1 MMSKSFNKIKEQF
14 NKRYAAG
21 EQNLYIDE
29 KTHEIVEKEKSYYWQ
44 KNAVYNKILPMIE
57 SLSAK
62 LNMDQKMF
70 DKVIYGVNGF
80 VERMIPYQNAYNDAM
95 NHRLEDLDKLRNRPI
110 FVEDGSV
117 DTDEL
122 AEEGEAPGKIIIYR
136 QGSAA
141 PLIEQLKSND
151 VVYQD
156 VLDDMMNEMQNIYEH
171 FLVMY
176 TKCSQKLQNGDDEC
190 LKRLKMKKEL

>member
-1 MMSKSFNKIKEQF
+1 MSKSFNKIKEQF

-29 KTHEIVEKEKSYYWQ
+29 KTHEIVKKEKSYYWQ
-44 KNAVYNKILPMIE
+44 KIAVYNKILPMIE

-70 DKVIYGVNGF
+70 DKIIYGVNGF
-80 VERMIPYQNAYNDAM
+80 VERMIPYQSAYNDAM
-95 NHRLEDLDKLRNRPI
+95 NHRLEDLDMLRNKPI

-136 QGSAA
+136 QGSTA
-141 PLIEQLKSND
+141 PQIEQFKSND
-151 VVYQD
+151 IVYQD
-156 VLDDMMNEMQNIYEH
+156 VLYDMMNEMQNIYKH
-171 FLVMY
+171 FVSLY
-176 TKCSQKLQNGDDEC
+176 SK
-190 LKRLKMKKEL
+190 

>member
-1 MMSKSFNKIKEQF
+1 MMSKSFNKVREQF

-29 KTHEIVEKEKSYYWQ
+29 KTHEIVKKEKSYYWQ
-44 KNAVYNKILPMIE
+44 KTAVYNKILPMIE

-70 DKVIYGVNGF
+70 DKIIYGVNGF

-95 NHRLEDLDKLRNRPI
+95 NHRLEDLDKIRNRPI
-110 FVEDGSV
+110 FIEDGSV

-141 PLIEQLKSND
+141 PQIEQCKSND

-156 VLDDMMNEMQNIYEH
+156 VLDDMMNEMQNIFEH
-171 FLVMY
+171 FVVMHS
-176 TKCSQKLQNGDDEC
+176 KCSNN
-190 LKRLKMKKEL
+190 